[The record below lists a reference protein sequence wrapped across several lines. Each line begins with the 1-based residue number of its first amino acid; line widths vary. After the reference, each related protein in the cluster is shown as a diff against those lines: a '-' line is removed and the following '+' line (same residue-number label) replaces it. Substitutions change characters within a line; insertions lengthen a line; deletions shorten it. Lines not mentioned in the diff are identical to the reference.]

1 MKPRLAFFQQ
11 HVLPA
16 VLCFGAALWLTQ
28 TNLLHRVEN
37 VTLDERTK
45 LRSSWNSAVASDAM
59 ALVGI
64 DEESMHEFKRWP
76 WPRDYHGDF
85 MQLLGQRAPGVVGWD
100 ILFTEPGP
108 EDAHFARSL
117 KTASAPVVL
126 GSMLVDEEDG
136 IKPTAEQAA
145 AAGLAALPRI
155 EGDVGRVYGGP
166 AMLLPTPE
174 LAGPTLNGFVDTP
187 PEPDGVRRMVPLV
200 VRVGE
205 RVYPSFSLRC
215 LMAYWRAKPEDVVV
229 RLGDVVEINAPLA
242 KRRIPIDEAGRYQ
255 INYRHKTQDFTTYG
269 YFRAFAELKARYDG
283 KVGRIPLVTGR
294 ILLIGQ
300 VAEGLTDL
308 GPTPFSPLTALVL
321 VHANAIDNILNEDY
335 TRRAPEYLIWLGAL
349 GFGLLGLVVFSE
361 RKLRDQAIFAIG
373 VPLAYLAAS
382 ILLWID
388 GSWMLPW
395 VGPLLG
401 FGLLQVYMI
410 GRRVVVEQRAK
421 EQIKGMFGSYV
432 SPELVD
438 RMVELREM
446 PRLGGHDEEITA
458 YFSDIQDF
466 STFAEILPP
475 ERLVDLMNEYLSE
488 CTDIVQAEGGTL
500 DKYIGDAVV
509 AMFGAP
515 IPLPDHAYRACLA
528 TQRVQAR
535 LAGLREKWRGESGK
549 WPDLV
554 WRMQSRIGLN
564 SGRVVVGN
572 MGSTRRFNYTMMG
585 DNVNVAARMESG
597 AKEWGVYVMCTE
609 TTKLDCE
616 KFGGDRIVFRPLGR
630 VRVKGRSVAVPIH
643 EIVGL
648 KDSLATQTG
657 ECISL
662 FSQGLERYYERDW
675 AGARKLFE
683 RSSLLEPNAPGVTPG
698 VTRNPSVVYLD
709 ITAQYLVQPPPR
721 SWDGVYVMKDK

>member
-1 MKPRLAFFQQ
+1 MKPRQVFFQQ

-16 VLCFGAALWLTQ
+16 VLCFGAALWLMQ
-28 TNLLHRVEN
+28 TELLQRVEN

-45 LRSSWNSAVASDAM
+45 LRSHWNSAVASDAL
-59 ALVGI
+59 ALIGI

-85 MQLLGQRAPGVVGWD
+85 TQLLGQRAPGVVGWD

-117 KTASAPVVL
+117 KTAGFPVVL
-126 GSMLVDEEDG
+126 GSMLVDEDDG

-145 AAGLAALPRI
+145 GLVELPRV
-155 EGDVGRVYGGP
+155 EGDLSRIYSGP

-174 LAGPTLNGFVDTP
+174 LAGSTLTGFVDTP
-187 PEPDGVRRMVPLV
+187 PEPDGVRRLVPLV
-200 VRVGE
+200 VRVGG
-205 RVYPSFSLRC
+205 RVYPTFSLRC
-215 LMAYWRAKPEDVVV
+215 LLAYWRAKPENVVV
-229 RLGDVVEINAPLA
+229 RLGDVLEINAPLA

-255 INYRHKTQDFTTYG
+255 INYRHKTEDFTTYG

-335 TRRAPEYLIWLGAL
+335 TRRVPAYLVWLGAL
-349 GFGLLGLVVFSE
+349 GLGLLGLVVFSE
-361 RKLRDQAIFAIG
+361 RNLRDQAIFALG

-388 GSWMLPW
+388 GSWLLPW

-401 FGLLQVYMI
+401 FGLLQIYMI

-421 EQIKGMFGSYV
+421 EEIKGMFGSYV

-438 RMVELREM
+438 RMVESREM

-475 ERLVDLMNEYLSE
+475 ERLVYLMNEYLSE

-535 LAGLREKWRGESGK
+535 LAELREKWRSESGK

-554 WRMQSRIGLN
+554 GQMQSRIGLN

-585 DNVNVAARMESG
+585 DNVNVASRMESG
-597 AKEWGVYVMCTE
+597 AKEWGVFVMCTE
-609 TTKLDCE
+609 TTKIDCE
-616 KFGGDRIVFRPLGR
+616 RHGGDRIVFRPLGR
-630 VRVKGRSVAVPIH
+630 IRVKGRSVAVPVH

-648 KDSLATQTG
+648 KGSLATQTE
-657 ECISL
+657 ECVGL
-662 FSQGLERYYERDW
+662 FALGLERYYDRDW
-675 AGARKLFE
+675 LGAKSLFE
-683 RSSLLEPNAPGVTPG
+683 RTLRLEPNTPGVTPG
-698 VTRNPSVVYLD
+698 VTRNPSTVYLE
-709 ITAQYLVQPPPR
+709 IAAQYLNQPPGK
-721 SWDGVYVMKDK
+721 SWDGVYVMKEK